1 MGMAGAHRFKT
12 WLNEVLNDHDSGLGR
27 AIGWFLVSL
36 IVVSI
41 GFFVIETTTWGHQYE
56 LYFHYFD
63 LFVVTVFAIEYLLRL
78 WISPRKWSF
87 LTSPLAL
94 LDLFVILTFYLS
106 VTNLNFLRSFRVLKI
121 LQLLKIFRYSEI
133 LLAFFKSFKNYY
145 NEFKIFMST
154 LSVALIL
161 SASGLYYL
169 ERHVNSELDTIPEA
183 LWWAVVTIS
192 TVGYGDVVP
201 MTIAGKFLAGIMM
214 FMGLGVIAIFTA
226 IITKMFIDHFFGK
239 RHHTCFYC
247 HFPRHD
253 FDAKFCKNCGNHLD
267 ERLEESS
274 A

>member
-1 MGMAGAHRFKT
+1 MQRLKN
-12 WLNEVLNDHDSGLGR
+12 WLSEIFNNHDSVAGKW
-27 AIGWFLVSL
+27 IGYFLVTLIIASISL
-36 IVVSI
+36 
-41 GFFVIETTTWGHQYE
+41 FVMETTPFGAQYTR
-56 LYFHYFD
+56 YFHYFD
-63 LFVVTVFAIEYLLRL
+63 LFVVTIFALEYLIRL
-78 WISPRKWSF
+78 YIAPRRRSF
-87 LTSPLAL
+87 ILSPLAL

-106 VTNLNFLRSFRVLKI
+106 VSNFSFLRSFRVLKI

-133 LLAFFKSFKNYY
+133 LVGFFKSFKNYR
-145 NEFKIFMST
+145 NELKIFAST

-169 ERHVNSELDTIPEA
+169 ERSVNPLLDTIPEA

-201 MTIAGKFLAGIMM
+201 LTVGGRILAGIMM

-239 RHHTCFYC
+239 RHHTCYFC

-253 FDAKFCKNCGNHLD
+253 YEARFCVNCGNKLD
-267 ERLEESS
+267 Q
-274 A
+274 AA